1 MTTIKFTDGMSF
13 HTDGEP
19 RLVRK
24 SDGLYVVGGGMLCP
38 VDDEAEG
45 RELIARMKKSE
56 GSGR

>member
-1 MTTIKFTDGMSF
+1 MTTIKFNDGMSF
-13 HTDGEP
+13 RTEGEP

-45 RELIARMKKSE
+45 RELIAQMKKPE